1 MTSIDTAAPP
11 PLPLPPPKSTDSDDG
26 ECSKHMGQIRTLLNE
41 NKTLKTNMYWL
52 VKELKT
58 AKNKDNISRRL
69 RLDSGGLEEGRSS
82 YNISNDD
89 KSTEICECMKGIVS
103 YVRKLER
110 MVSTLKAVLEKN
122 NSLINDLLLKKYGH
136 IPKIVRS
143 KDALAT
149 FKLTESYVTINS
161 DGDEILPAAATTMM
175 KPHDIVWDSHDD
187 DEEEVTCNSPELEH
201 TRDCFIVPLE
211 DSSSDGDDYVDE
223 YEDEEEEEDAK
234 ENAVDDDED
243 YLNLSMRDGSR
254 IVAASVSS
262 EQMAARTNIA
272 TTPPDERL
280 YVPLAPPEER
290 EEAEKVQECSHHKVL
305 STRSNELTTRPEN
318 EVSTSKAVDTTTT
331 DNATTHETTKNK
343 PREQQDTDPLNTSQG
358 EGALRNINCPCNLPL
373 SLIRNL
379 ELQRT
384 QTYLTSKK
392 SSENLQAYLKKS
404 NSGDSKSSNNYK
416 NPTSKQTGF
425 TGSPLQSPIG
435 SPMHEVHR
443 NVAEMF
449 EKKNNGT

>member
-1 MTSIDTAAPP
+1 
-11 PLPLPPPKSTDSDDG
+11 
-26 ECSKHMGQIRTLLNE
+26 MGQIRTLLNE

-89 KSTEICECMKGIVS
+89 KSTEICECMKSIVT
-103 YVRKLER
+103 YVRKLEQ

-143 KDALAT
+143 NDALAT
-149 FKLTESYVTINS
+149 FKLTESYVTIDS
-161 DGDEILPAAATTMM
+161 DGDELLQAATTTT
-175 KPHDIVWDSHDD
+175 KSHEFIWDSHDD
-187 DEEEVTCNSPELEH
+187 EEEEITCNSPELEN

-211 DSSSDGDDYVDE
+211 DSSSDGDDYVDD
-223 YEDEEEEEDAK
+223 YDDEEEEEEDK
-234 ENAVDDDED
+234 ENAVDDEED
-243 YLNLSMRDGSR
+243 YLNLSMRDASR
-254 IVAASVSS
+254 IVAASASS
-262 EQMAARTNIA
+262 EQMSASTHIIA

-280 YVPLAPPEER
+280 HVPLAPPEEK
-290 EEAEKVQECSHHKVL
+290 EEAEEVQECTHDKVVAT
-305 STRSNELTTRPEN
+305 SSSESTTRPEN
-318 EVSTSKAVDTTTT
+318 EESTTKPVDTTTT
-331 DNATTHETTKNK
+331 DTPTTHGTQKNK
-343 PREQQDTDPLNTSQG
+343 TREQQDTDPLNTSQG

-404 NSGDSKSSNNYK
+404 NSGDSKGSNTYK